1 MASLSFD
8 TNEPS
13 QVKGLNGYT
22 VDPLVTIGDK
32 IGDYVLPGIPDGIG
46 AYALNDTTVRV
57 FVNSE
62 LGNTAGYKY
71 TLKNGLQL
79 PGARISYIDIDKRT
93 FQTTNAGL
101 AFDTIINREGKE
113 VKVATDLENAGIA
126 RFCSA
131 SLFEA
136 NQFGDGIGLVDRL
149 FIAGEENL
157 GGTNFALDI
166 KTNTLYAVP
175 FFGRAGFENVT
186 EINTGSKDKV
196 AFLIGD
202 DGTSPLTLY
211 VGDKNA
217 KKDGSFLDRNGL
229 AQGRMFVWVADDPTS
244 FTDSI
249 EASAKDFKGSNNS
262 TKGKFVEIDYY
273 NPFKKGTAVDG
284 PDADTSIQ
292 NDLGYDAQ
300 GFATQAQQLKLAAD
314 VKAFLF
320 ARPEDVSTNPKDGTQ
335 AVFNTTGIE
344 GDVNT
349 FGTTYRID
357 IDFNALLGTTP
368 AVDATRETTAPF
380 LLPTGFTQTKVV
392 DTAAIKADPDF
403 ATTFANWDMIA
414 LDPSNRYIF
423 VPTEVGSGAGLF
435 RYDTQTGDVVTALK
449 GNLTGPGSTTPA
461 TWNPKND
468 YFASFDPATYT
479 PYNTVLVGEE
489 GSRGRLFEW
498 TNPLAAPT
506 VAPNVVWRSNIPSV
520 AHEGVRF
527 DSQGALY
534 FIDESNTGSIYKFV
548 PKTANDLSIG
558 QTFVLK
564 VNAYTG
570 NASETW
576 DSVGNAAAT
585 RTGAFTWT
593 AVTDANGNKL
603 TTANP
608 FDYANFGGRVA
619 ADELK
624 ATPYGRPEDLEI
636 VGDNLYLATTSENA
650 VYRVDLKNNTINV
663 FANRNTIDGVT
674 GKPVG
679 TDFVTPDNIASD
691 AAGNIFILEDN
702 EPIGG
707 DIWKAADT
715 NGDGVADSISRWASL
730 TVPGSE
736 PTGLIATN
744 NPDEF
749 IVSIQHP
756 TSGNASIW
764 KISAAEISAKIDILY
779 DGNDADKKELGLRS
793 PDNLDWAKD
802 GKIYINEDRA
812 VSATLFGG
820 AAKTEASIFSLDPNA
835 ADPSKTLTRIA
846 QVDRSAIPAGQ
857 TDSAPTDVG
866 NWETSGI
873 LDVSNLFGAKPG
885 EVLIFDVQAHSI
897 TGGSIITATNV
908 DGDGNGTKTAAENLV
923 EGGQISLLVAPNAKL
938 VQSSSLVTGGT
949 ADDTI
954 VTGTKGFDGLND
966 VVFTDGGNDLVDD
979 SVGGTLSGL
988 NRLYTGD
995 GNDELFA
1002 GSGDRLFGEAGDDI
1016 LDATAGK
1023 GGNRL
1028 YGGAGNDSLFAGTND
1043 FLSGGDG
1050 DDKLF
1055 GGKGGNNLFGG
1066 AGADKFYLTA
1076 GGLPTSANTVG
1087 DFEVGIDKLLIL
1099 GISGVTGFSNVTL
1112 TQQGADTLVKAG
1124 GKDLALLTGIQS
1136 STLTASSFAFV

>member
-8 TNEPS
+8 TTQPS

-22 VDPLVTIGDK
+22 VDPLFTVGDK
-32 IGDYVLPGIPDGIG
+32 IGDYVPTGIPDGIG
-46 AYALNDTTVRV
+46 AFSLDDTTVRV

-62 LGNTAGYKY
+62 LGSTAGYKY

-79 PGARISYIDIDKRT
+79 PGARISYLDIDKRT
-93 FQTTNAGL
+93 FETTNAGL

-113 VKVATDLENAGIA
+113 VKVAADLENAGIA

-136 NQFGDGIGLVDRL
+136 NQFGEGIGLTDRL
-149 FIAGEENL
+149 FIAGEEN
-157 GGTNFALDI
+157 GGNSSNFALDI

-202 DGTSPLTLY
+202 DNGSAPLTLY

-244 FTDSI
+244 FTDKI
-249 EASAKDFKGSNNS
+249 ETSATDFKGTNNS
-262 TKGKFVEIDYY
+262 TNGKFVEIDYY

-300 GFATQAQQLKLAAD
+300 GFATNAQQIKLATD
-314 VKAFLF
+314 VKAFFF
-320 ARPEDVSTNPKDGTQ
+320 ARPEDVATNPKDGTQ
-335 AVFNTTGIE
+335 AVFATTGIE
-344 GDVNT
+344 GNVNA
-349 FGTTYRID
+349 FGTTYKID

-414 LDPSNRYIF
+414 LDPSNRYIY

-435 RYDTQTGDVVTALK
+435 RYDTHTGDVVTALK

-461 TWNPKND
+461 TWDPKND

-479 PYNTVLVGEE
+479 PYNTVLVAEE

-506 VAPNVVWRSNIPSV
+506 VAPNVVWRSTIPSV

-527 DSQGALY
+527 DSQGTLY

-548 PKTANDLSIG
+548 PKTANDLSVG

-570 NASETW
+570 NSTENW
-576 DSVGNAAAT
+576 DSAGNAAAT
-585 RTGAFTWT
+585 RTGAFTWVP
-593 AVTDANGNKL
+593 VTDANGVKL

-608 FDYANFGGRVA
+608 FDYATLGGRAA

-650 VYRVDLKNNTINV
+650 VYRLDLKNNTINV

-674 GKPVG
+674 GKAVG

-756 TSGNASIW
+756 TSGNAAIW

-779 DGNDADKKELGLRS
+779 DGNDADKQALGLRS
-793 PDNLDWAKD
+793 PDNLDWADD

-812 VSATLFGG
+812 ISAAAFGG

-846 QVDRSAIPAGQ
+846 QVDRSAVPAGQ
-857 TDSAPTDVG
+857 TDTAPTDVG

-873 LDVSNLFGAKPG
+873 LDVSNLFNAKPG
-885 EVLIFDVQAHSI
+885 EVLIFDVQAHSV
-897 TGGSIITATNV
+897 TGGSIITATNI
-908 DGDGNGTKTAAENLV
+908 DGNGDGTKTAAENLV
-923 EGGQISLLVAPNAKL
+923 EGGQISLLIAPNANL
-938 VQSSSLVTGGT
+938 IQSSSLVAGT
-949 ADDTI
+949 SKDDTI
-954 VTGTKGFDGLND
+954 EAGITKGFDGVND
-966 VVFTDGGNDLVDD
+966 IVFTGAGKDTVD
-979 SVGGTLSGL
+979 SVIGGALASN
-988 NRLYTGD
+988 NRIDT
-995 GNDELFA
+995 
-1002 GSGDRLFGEAGDDI
+1002 GSGADIIYVANNDRVFGQSGDDRFEAT
-1016 LDATAGK
+1016 DASGYRAS
-1023 GGNRL
+1023 
-1028 YGGAGNDSLFAGTND
+1028 GGAGNDTFYLGTD
-1043 FLSGGDG
+1043 GRALGGDG
-1050 DDKLF
+1050 NDKF
-1055 GGKGGNNLFGG
+1055 YVGSGGGNLLSGG
-1066 AGADKFYLTA
+1066 AGADQFWIYNA
-1076 GGLPTSANTVG
+1076 EAPTSSNTVL
-1087 DFEVGIDKLLIL
+1087 DFQIGTDVL
-1099 GISGVTGFSNVTL
+1099 GVSGASFKFADLARTGNSIAFGGTTLATL
-1112 TQQGADTLVKAG
+1112 TGVDT
-1124 GKDLALLTGIQS
+1124 
-1136 STLTASSFAFV
+1136 STLTASNFAFV